1 MKFINK
7 IPVFDWFYEQG
18 DVYITLL
25 ISGSDQIE
33 IPSSIHEKKMETF
46 VVGNSSTPNLTY
58 DKKGINAPMKFGNN
72 YFNCFFPW
80 ECISVMSGPNAVI
93 ELTTEEKSKTGQSH
107 LKPGK
112 KKFPLNKKKKPSRDR
127 SHLKVVK

>member
-18 DVYITLL
+18 DVYLTLL

-58 DKKGINAPMKFGNN
+58 DEKGINAPMKFGNN
-72 YFNCFFPW
+72 CFNCFFPW
-80 ECISVMSGPNAVI
+80 ECIIMMSGPNAIIQFV
-93 ELTTEEKSKTGQSH
+93 TEKKTIQPPKKS
-107 LKPGK
+107 LK
-112 KKFPLNKKKKPSRDR
+112 KKYPVSKKKKSVKKRN
-127 SHLKVVK
+127 HLRVIK

>member
-18 DVYITLL
+18 DVYLTLL

-33 IPSSIHEKKMETF
+33 IPSSIHERKMETF
-46 VVGNSSTPNLTY
+46 VVGNSPTPNLTY
-58 DKKGINAPMKFGNN
+58 DEKGINAPMKFGNN

-80 ECISVMSGPNAVI
+80 ECIIMMSGPNAIIQFVTEKKTIQPPKKSVKKRNHLRVI
-93 ELTTEEKSKTGQSH
+93 K
-107 LKPGK
+107 
-112 KKFPLNKKKKPSRDR
+112 
-127 SHLKVVK
+127 

>member
-1 MKFINK
+1 MKSINK

-18 DVYITLL
+18 DVYLTLL

-58 DKKGINAPMKFGNN
+58 DEKGINAPMKFGNN

-80 ECISVMSGPNAVI
+80 ECIIMMSGPNAIIQFV
-93 ELTTEEKSKTGQSH
+93 TEQKTIQPH
-107 LKPGK
+107 KKTLK
-112 KKFPLNKKKKPSRDR
+112 KKCPVSKKKKSVNKRN
-127 SHLKVVK
+127 HLRVIK